1 MVTQRF
7 KPPSNLTFKRH
18 IVALALWGIGSL
30 GYAASR
36 PTVSAPVKPP
46 VKSATSVAAKTNKT
60 ALTPAI
66 TQAIAGV
73 NPTAVP
79 VSVVNTPDGIDGGN
93 DDNLMYDGADDGGEV
108 DITSTAPIVTNPANQ
123 PNLDTQ
129 PKATQPK
136 DTQPIAPASGQ
147 IQQVALG
154 AVSPV
159 TVEKFVKMIDIIRQ
173 NYVTNVD
180 DESLFANAMAG
191 TLAGLDPYSEY
202 LDANA
207 FENLRLF
214 TEGDIGSIGVSVS
227 FHADVDSWVFD
238 DVLPNSPAA
247 KAGIQRGNYLH
258 QINDNKLDNTRTS
271 QDVDQLLTGI
281 AGTTARLLVS
291 DKGRR
296 KHLVVVQRTLLQQ
309 QAMSAN
315 IINGVAVV
323 HIPVFQNNTQQQFL
337 MALTKLNQPFNM
349 LVLDL
354 RNNPGGVL
362 SAANDIASLF
372 MNDKVVVQI
381 KNRQGIQEVMRTH
394 GKAQFADLPLA
405 VLQNRYSASA
415 AEVLASA
422 LQNNQRAKVYG
433 ETSYGKGSIQS
444 IIPINDSEAVK
455 LTVAHYYSSKG
466 EKIDGVGVKPDVALT
481 GAETG
486 WLDQVL
492 ADLQTTKRS
501 NQFLLKPTPT
511 PQSF

>member
-1 MVTQRF
+1 MVMQRF
-7 KPPSNLTFKRH
+7 KPLSNLTFKRH

-30 GYAASR
+30 SYAASR
-36 PTVSAPVKPP
+36 PTVSSPVKPP

-93 DDNLMYDGADDGGEV
+93 DDNLMDDGADDGGEV

-123 PNLDTQ
+123 P
-129 PKATQPK
+129 K
-136 DTQPIAPASGQ
+136 DTQPIAPASEQ

-258 QINDNKLDNTRTS
+258 QINDNKLDNTRTP

-337 MALTKLNQPFNM
+337 MALTKLNQPFSG

-372 MNDKVVVQI
+372 MNDKVVAQI
-381 KNRQGIQEVMRTH
+381 KNRQGIQEVIRTH

-444 IIPINDSEAVK
+444 IIPINDNEAVK

-466 EKIDGVGVKPDVALT
+466 EKIDGVGVKPDVTLT

>member
-1 MVTQRF
+1 MVMQRF
-7 KPPSNLTFKRH
+7 KPLSNLTFKRH

-73 NPTAVP
+73 NPATVP
-79 VSVVNTPDGIDGGN
+79 VRVVNTPDGIPDGAD
-93 DDNLMYDGADDGGEV
+93 DDNPTDDGADDGGEV
-108 DITSTAPIVTNPANQ
+108 DITSTTPIVSNPATQ
-123 PNLDTQ
+123 PNLD
-129 PKATQPK
+129 TQPK
-136 DTQPIAPASGQ
+136 DTQPIAPASEQ

-191 TLAGLDPYSEY
+191 TLAALDPYSEY

-296 KHLVVVQRTLLQQ
+296 KHLVVVQRTLVQQ
-309 QAMSAN
+309 QAMSTN

-323 HIPVFQNNTQQQFL
+323 QIPVFQNNTQQQFL
-337 MALTKLNQPFNM
+337 MALTKLNQPFSV

-372 MNDKVVVQI
+372 MNDKVVVEI

-394 GKAQFADLPLA
+394 GKAQFADLPLV

-444 IIPINDSEAVK
+444 IVPINDSEAVK

-466 EKIDGVGVKPDVALT
+466 EKIDGVGVKPDVTLT

-486 WLDQVL
+486 WQDQVL

>member
-7 KPPSNLTFKRH
+7 KPLSNLTFKRH

-30 GYAASR
+30 SHAASR
-36 PTVSAPVKPP
+36 STVSSPVKPP

-93 DDNLMYDGADDGGEV
+93 DDNLMDDGADDGGEV

-129 PKATQPK
+129 PKDTQPK

-258 QINDNKLDNTRTS
+258 QINDNKLDNTRTP

-309 QAMSAN
+309 QAISAN

-323 HIPVFQNNTQQQFL
+323 QIPVFQNNTQQQFL
-337 MALTKLNQPFNM
+337 MALTKLNQPFSV

-381 KNRQGIQEVMRTH
+381 KNRQGIQEVIRTH

-444 IIPINDSEAVK
+444 IVPINDNEAVK

-466 EKIDGVGVKPDVALT
+466 EKIDGVGVKPDVVLT

>member
-1 MVTQRF
+1 MVTQRL
-7 KPPSNLTFKRH
+7 KPLFNPTFKRH
-18 IVALALWGIGSL
+18 VIVLALWGIGSL
-30 GYAASR
+30 SHAASR
-36 PTVSAPVKPP
+36 PTVSSPVKPP
-46 VKSATSVAAKTNKT
+46 AKSATSVSAKTNKT

-73 NPTAVP
+73 NPTALP
-79 VSVVNTPDGIDGGN
+79 VSGVSTLDGIPDGAD
-93 DDNLMYDGADDGGEV
+93 DDNLTDDGADDGGEV
-108 DITSTAPIVTNPANQ
+108 DITSTTPMVTNPA
-123 PNLDTQ
+123 
-129 PKATQPK
+129 
-136 DTQPIAPASGQ
+136 TQPIAPASEQ

-191 TLAGLDPYSEY
+191 TLAALDPYSEY

-258 QINDNKLDNTRTS
+258 QINDNKLDSTRTS

-296 KHLVVVQRTLLQQ
+296 KHLVVVQRTLVQQ

-323 HIPVFQNNTQQQFL
+323 QIPVFQNNTQQQFL
-337 MALTKLNQPFNM
+337 MALTKLNQPFSV

-394 GKAQFADLPLA
+394 GKAQFADLPLV

-444 IIPINDSEAVK
+444 IVPINDNEAVK

-466 EKIDGVGVKPDVALT
+466 EKIDGVGVKPDVTLT
-481 GAETG
+481 GAETS
-486 WLDQVL
+486 WQDQVL

>member
-1 MVTQRF
+1 M
-7 KPPSNLTFKRH
+7 
-18 IVALALWGIGSL
+18 
-30 GYAASR
+30 
-36 PTVSAPVKPP
+36 
-46 VKSATSVAAKTNKT
+46 
-60 ALTPAI
+60 
-66 TQAIAGV
+66 
-73 NPTAVP
+73 
-79 VSVVNTPDGIDGGN
+79 
-93 DDNLMYDGADDGGEV
+93 
-108 DITSTAPIVTNPANQ
+108 
-123 PNLDTQ
+123 
-129 PKATQPK
+129 
-136 DTQPIAPASGQ
+136 
-147 IQQVALG
+147 ALG

-191 TLAGLDPYSEY
+191 TLAALDPYSEY

-296 KHLVVVQRTLLQQ
+296 KHLVVVQRTLVQQ

-323 HIPVFQNNTQQQFL
+323 QIPVFQNNTQQQFL
-337 MALTKLNQPFNM
+337 MALTKLNQPFSV

-394 GKAQFADLPLA
+394 GKAQFADLPLV

-444 IIPINDSEAVK
+444 IVPINDSEAVK

-466 EKIDGVGVKPDVALT
+466 EKIDGVGVKPDVTLT
-481 GAETG
+481 GAETS
-486 WLDQVL
+486 WQDQVL

>member
-7 KPPSNLTFKRH
+7 KPLSNLTFKRH

-66 TQAIAGV
+66 TQAIAGT
-73 NPTAVP
+73 NPTTAVP
-79 VSVVNTPDGIDGGN
+79 VSGVNAPDGIPDGAD
-93 DDNLMYDGADDGGEV
+93 DDNLTDDGADDGGEV
-108 DITSTAPIVTNPANQ
+108 DITSTTPIVSNPT
-123 PNLDTQ
+123 TQ

-136 DTQPIAPASGQ
+136 ATQPIAPASGQ

-258 QINDNKLDNTRTS
+258 QINDNKLDSTRTS

-372 MNDKVVVQI
+372 MNDKVVAQI
-381 KNRQGIQEVMRTH
+381 KNRQGIQEVIRTH

-444 IIPINDSEAVK
+444 IVPINDSEAVK

-466 EKIDGVGVKPDVALT
+466 EKIDGVGVKPDVVLT

>member
-7 KPPSNLTFKRH
+7 KPPSNPTFKRH
-18 IVALALWGIGSL
+18 VIVLALWGIGSL
-30 GYAASR
+30 SYAASR

-46 VKSATSVAAKTNKT
+46 VKSAASVAAKTNKT

-66 TQAIAGV
+66 TQAIAGT
-73 NPTAVP
+73 NPTTAVP
-79 VSVVNTPDGIDGGN
+79 VSGVNAPDGIPDGAD
-93 DDNLMYDGADDGGEV
+93 DDNLTDDGADDGGEV
-108 DITSTAPIVTNPANQ
+108 DITSTTPIVSNPT
-123 PNLDTQ
+123 TQ
-129 PKATQPK
+129 PKA
-136 DTQPIAPASGQ
+136 TQPIAPASGQ

-191 TLAGLDPYSEY
+191 TLAALDPYSEY

-258 QINDNKLDNTRTS
+258 QINDNKLDSTRTS

-296 KHLVVVQRTLLQQ
+296 KHLVVVQRTLVQQ

-323 HIPVFQNNTQQQFL
+323 QIPVFQNNTQQQFL
-337 MALTKLNQPFNM
+337 MALTKLNQPFNV

-394 GKAQFADLPLA
+394 GKAQFADLPLV

-415 AEVLASA
+415 AEVLAST

-433 ETSYGKGSIQS
+433 EISYGKGSIQS
-444 IIPINDSEAVK
+444 IVPINDSEAVK

-466 EKIDGVGVKPDVALT
+466 EKIDGVGVKPDVTLT
-481 GAETG
+481 GAETS

>member
-1 MVTQRF
+1 MQRL
-7 KPPSNLTFKRH
+7 KPLFNPTFKRH
-18 IVALALWGIGSL
+18 VIVLALWGIGSL
-30 GYAASR
+30 SHAASR
-36 PTVSAPVKPP
+36 PTVSTPVKPP
-46 VKSATSVAAKTNKT
+46 VKSAASVAAKTNRT
-60 ALTPAI
+60 ALKPAI

-73 NPTAVP
+73 NPATAVP
-79 VSVVNTPDGIDGGN
+79 VSVVNNAPDGISDGA
-93 DDNLMYDGADDGGEV
+93 DYDNLTDDGADDGGEV
-108 DITSTAPIVTNPANQ
+108 DITSTTPMVTNPATQ
-123 PNLDTQ
+123 PNL
-129 PKATQPK
+129 

-147 IQQVALG
+147 IQQVALE

-191 TLAGLDPYSEY
+191 TLAALDPYSEY

-258 QINDNKLDNTRTS
+258 QINDNKLDSTRTS

-296 KHLVVVQRTLLQQ
+296 KHLVVVQRTLVQQ
-309 QAMSAN
+309 QAMSTN

-323 HIPVFQNNTQQQFL
+323 QIPVFQNNTQQQFL
-337 MALTKLNQPFNM
+337 MALTKLNQPFSV

-381 KNRQGIQEVMRTH
+381 KNLQGIQEVMRTH
-394 GKAQFADLPLA
+394 GTAQFADLPLV

-444 IIPINDSEAVK
+444 IVPINDNEAVK

-466 EKIDGVGVKPDVALT
+466 EKIDGVGVKPDVTLT
-481 GAETG
+481 GAETS
-486 WLDQVL
+486 WQDQVL
-492 ADLQTTKRS
+492 ADLQTIKRS

>member
-7 KPPSNLTFKRH
+7 KPLSNPTFKRH
-18 IVALALWGIGSL
+18 VIVLALWGIGSL
-30 GYAASR
+30 SYAASR

-46 VKSATSVAAKTNKT
+46 VKSAASVAAKTNKT

-79 VSVVNTPDGIDGGN
+79 ISVVNIPNGAD
-93 DDNLMYDGADDGGEV
+93 DDNLTDDGADDGGEV
-108 DITSTAPIVTNPANQ
+108 DITSTTPMVTNPA
-123 PNLDTQ
+123 
-129 PKATQPK
+129 
-136 DTQPIAPASGQ
+136 TQPIAPASGQ

-191 TLAGLDPYSEY
+191 TLAALDPYSEY

-258 QINDNKLDNTRTS
+258 QINDNKLDSTRTS

-337 MALTKLNQPFNM
+337 MALTKLNQPFSV

-394 GKAQFADLPLA
+394 GTAQFADLPLV

-444 IIPINDSEAVK
+444 IVPINDNEAVK

-466 EKIDGVGVKPDVALT
+466 EKIDGVGVKPDVTLT
-481 GAETG
+481 GAETS
-486 WLDQVL
+486 WQDQVL
-492 ADLQTTKRS
+492 ADLQTIKRS

>member
-1 MVTQRF
+1 MVMQRL
-7 KPPSNLTFKRH
+7 KPLFNPTFKTH
-18 IVALALWGIGSL
+18 VIVLVLWGIGSL

-36 PTVSAPVKPP
+36 PTVSAP

-66 TQAIAGV
+66 TQAIAGT
-73 NPTAVP
+73 NPTTAVP
-79 VSVVNTPDGIDGGN
+79 VSGVNAPDGIPDGAD
-93 DDNLMYDGADDGGEV
+93 DDNLSDDGADDGGEV
-108 DITSTAPIVTNPANQ
+108 DITSTAPMVTNPA
-123 PNLDTQ
+123 
-129 PKATQPK
+129 
-136 DTQPIAPASGQ
+136 TQPIAPASEQ

-323 HIPVFQNNTQQQFL
+323 QIPVFQNNTQQQFL
-337 MALTKLNQPFNM
+337 MALTKLNQPFSV

-394 GKAQFADLPLA
+394 GKAQFADLPLV

-444 IIPINDSEAVK
+444 IIPINDNEAVK

-466 EKIDGVGVKPDVALT
+466 EKIDGVGVKPDVTLA

-486 WLDQVL
+486 WQDQVL

>member
-1 MVTQRF
+1 MVTQRL
-7 KPPSNLTFKRH
+7 KPLSNPTFKRH

-30 GYAASR
+30 GYAANR
-36 PTVSAPVKPP
+36 PTVSVPVKSP
-46 VKSATSVAAKTNKT
+46 VKSAASVAAKTNKT

-66 TQAIAGV
+66 TQAIAGT
-73 NPTAVP
+73 NPTTAVP
-79 VSVVNTPDGIDGGN
+79 VSGVNAPDGIPDGAD
-93 DDNLMYDGADDGGEV
+93 DDNLTDDGADDGGEV
-108 DITSTAPIVTNPANQ
+108 DITSTTPIVSNPT
-123 PNLDTQ
+123 TQ
-129 PKATQPK
+129 PKATQP
-136 DTQPIAPASGQ
+136 IAPASEQ

-258 QINDNKLDNTRTS
+258 QINDNKLDNTRTP

-337 MALTKLNQPFNM
+337 MALTKLNQPFSG

-372 MNDKVVVQI
+372 MNDKVVAQI
-381 KNRQGIQEVMRTH
+381 KNRQGIQEVIRTH

-444 IIPINDSEAVK
+444 IVPINDSEAVK

-466 EKIDGVGVKPDVALT
+466 EKIDGVGVKPDVVLT

-501 NQFLLKPTPT
+501 YQFLLKPTPT

>member
-1 MVTQRF
+1 MVTQRL
-7 KPPSNLTFKRH
+7 KPLSNPTFKRH

-30 GYAASR
+30 GYAANR
-36 PTVSAPVKPP
+36 PTVSVPVKSP
-46 VKSATSVAAKTNKT
+46 VKSAASVAAKTNKT

-66 TQAIAGV
+66 TQAIAGT
-73 NPTAVP
+73 NPTTAVP
-79 VSVVNTPDGIDGGN
+79 VSGVNAPDGIPDGAD
-93 DDNLMYDGADDGGEV
+93 DDNLTDDGADDGGEV
-108 DITSTAPIVTNPANQ
+108 DITSTTPIVSNP
-123 PNLDTQ
+123 T
-129 PKATQPK
+129 TQPK
-136 DTQPIAPASGQ
+136 DTQPIAPASEQ

-180 DESLFANAMAG
+180 DEYLFANAMAG
-191 TLAGLDPYSEY
+191 TLAALDPYSEY

-258 QINDNKLDNTRTS
+258 QINDNKLDSTRTP

-296 KHLVVVQRTLLQQ
+296 KHLVMVQRTLVQQ
-309 QAMSAN
+309 QAMSSK

-323 HIPVFQNNTQQQFL
+323 QIPVFQNNTQQQFL
-337 MALTKLNQPFNM
+337 MALTKLNQPFSV

-372 MNDKVVVQI
+372 MNDKVVVEI

-394 GKAQFADLPLA
+394 GKAQFADLPLV

-444 IIPINDSEAVK
+444 IIPINDNEAVK

-481 GAETG
+481 GAETS
-486 WLDQVL
+486 WQDQVL

>member
-1 MVTQRF
+1 MVTQRL
-7 KPPSNLTFKRH
+7 KPLSNPTFKRH
-18 IVALALWGIGSL
+18 VIVLALWGIGSL
-30 GYAASR
+30 SHAASR
-36 PTVSAPVKPP
+36 PTVSSPVKPP
-46 VKSATSVAAKTNKT
+46 AKSATSVSAKTNKT

-73 NPTAVP
+73 NPTALP
-79 VSVVNTPDGIDGGN
+79 VSGVSTLDGIPDGAD
-93 DDNLMYDGADDGGEV
+93 DDNLTDDGADDGGEV
-108 DITSTAPIVTNPANQ
+108 DITSTTPMVTNPATQ
-123 PNLDTQ
+123 PNID
-129 PKATQPK
+129 TQPK
-136 DTQPIAPASGQ
+136 DTQPIAPASEQ

-258 QINDNKLDNTRTS
+258 QINDNKLDSTRTS

-296 KHLVVVQRTLLQQ
+296 KHLVVVQRTLVQQ

-337 MALTKLNQPFNM
+337 MALTKLNQPFSV

-394 GKAQFADLPLA
+394 GKAQFADLPLV

-444 IIPINDSEAVK
+444 IVPINDSEAVK

-466 EKIDGVGVKPDVALT
+466 EKIDGVGVKPDVTLT
-481 GAETG
+481 GAETS
-486 WLDQVL
+486 WQDQVL